1 MSDWLQSRS
10 DDRSAW
16 DDGPR
21 GPVVV
26 VGVDGSRSSRCA
38 ALAAA
43 GAARELGGTVVAAH
57 VPTPSPVHA
66 FAGLVGAGFVLQE
79 AEDLQVRAIESQ
91 LAALFDL
98 EDVPWRF
105 VVLTGPVGAALDRL
119 AEQTRAA
126 VLVVG
131 CPRRTLR
138 RRLVHLLAPSV
149 PRLLM
154 RRQHG
159 RLLVA

>member
-1 MSDWLQSRS
+1 MSEWLQRRS
-10 DDRSAW
+10 E
-16 DDGPR
+16 DDGLAGNGPY

-43 GAARELGGTVVAAH
+43 GTARELGATVVAAH
-57 VPTPSPVHA
+57 VPTPSPVHS
-66 FAGLVGAGFVLQE
+66 FAGLMGAGFVLQE
-79 AEDLQVRAIESQ
+79 AEELQVREMEQQ
-91 LAALFDL
+91 LAALFEL
-98 EDVPWRF
+98 EEVRWRF
-105 VVLTGPVGAALDRL
+105 VVLSGPVGAALDEL
-119 AEQTRAA
+119 AAQLNAA
-126 VLVVG
+126 VIVVG

-154 RRQHG
+154 RRHAG
-159 RLLVA
+159 SLLVA